1 MSALLR
7 IAGLPISTWLAGSA
21 PALFDLLRTLDQ
33 AETRYREHAAALAD
47 RLAELVPALAV
58 AERRLILSVRR
69 SLHQGRHPAVAAL
82 RPIVPDALQPALDE
96 HERLSGLVHDLG
108 RQAARHLD
116 AEHERLLSLPWDLIG
131 ARLTHDRESFDIA
144 ADIRRRLTAGEPWT
158 SKRLRRS
165 SEYLWRMIARGTV
178 KTTPRGW
185 LGHVALLHLADVE
198 THGVAGQISVSDEAA
213 VEWTQNVH
221 THRVDLAGAEPLDPE
236 HLISLTPLHWL
247 DDGRLAIWTR
257 DTTKPGSRDMM
268 TCKVRLAAGL
278 DRIVE
283 TLGPRARTVGDLT
296 RELPQVSPAFL
307 GKLARRGILDVSAPP
322 HRQRRPWRT
331 ITEQETPPETGFVDV
346 YRRANEPLSA
356 DLATLQHAFEQCRR
370 IHALIKAEHPQT
382 PPAFLDRLGEQPQP
396 LMDVFV
402 AEAAGRVEQES
413 LASHGRKTGWPP
425 ATSPDSAYGRLLALI
440 AAADGPVDIG
450 AGLLDELGAPQA
462 PLTWPTDVMLR
473 PLASGGWV
481 LDGSGPAGVLD
492 ARFVDALR
500 WLHGSVPA
508 ADHYRA
514 FLDELDR
521 LTGLP
526 SVEVLYPPLSER
538 AANAVRRPR
547 YTRLWTGDPYCGQYW
562 PFWDPDGFLPL
573 GELTVH
579 QADGRVVISHA
590 GRPVRIVQHVT
601 RTATAPWTVL
611 TEILNADS
619 MARASHTRRLGF
631 SLAAHPG
638 RTFVPRI
645 TVAGAL
651 VVSPA
656 QWSLDPARLAF
667 LGGDALSELRAL
679 DRLRTELGLPRWVF
693 LSHHQYGTQPVGC
706 DLESVRAPRVLDQML
721 KALAKAD
728 SEPRR
733 LIITEMIPSP
743 DALPVRAATDPV
755 AAELMIRLPYD
766 LSPQEL
772 AARAVSAQPQRRLP
786 MPDPTTPEPDD
797 VDDLIDDLE
806 LHSSPAIEEAT
817 VNCTRICPFG

>member
-7 IAGLPISTWLAGSA
+7 IAGLPIRTWLAGSA
-21 PALFDLLRTLDQ
+21 PGLFELIRLLEQ
-33 AETRYREHAAALAD
+33 ADARYRAQAATLAD
-47 RLAELVPALAV
+47 RLGELVPTLPV
-58 AERRLILSVRR
+58 AERRLVLSVRR
-69 SLHQGRHPAVAAL
+69 SLHQGKHPATTAL
-82 RPIVPDALQPALDE
+82 RPIVPEALRPALDE
-96 HERLSGLVHDLG
+96 HERLSGLVRDLEQ
-108 RQAARHLD
+108 QAGRHLD
-116 AEHERLLSLPWDLIG
+116 TEHERLLSLPWDLIG
-131 ARLTHDRESFDIA
+131 SSLTHDRESFDIA
-144 ADIRRRLTAGEPWT
+144 ADIRRRLAAGELWT

-185 LGHVALLHLADVE
+185 LGHVALLHLSEVE
-198 THGVAGQISVSDEAA
+198 LHGVAGISVTDEAA

-268 TCKVRLAAGL
+268 SCKVRLAAGL
-278 DRIVE
+278 DKIVE
-283 TLGPRARTVGDLT
+283 ALGARARSVGDLT

-356 DLATLQHAFEQCRR
+356 DLATLQHAFEQYRR
-370 IHALIKAEHPQT
+370 IHALIRAEHSPT
-382 PPAFLDRLGEQPQP
+382 PPAFLDRIGEQPRP

-402 AEAAGRVEQES
+402 AEAAGQES
-413 LASHGRKTGWPP
+413 PPPRGRGRTGWP
-425 ATSPDSAYGRLLALI
+425 AAKSPGSAYGRLLALI

-450 AGLLDELGAPQA
+450 ADTLDELGAPQA
-462 PLTWPTDVMLR
+462 ALAWPTDVMLR

-481 LDGSGPAGVLD
+481 LDGSSPAGVLD
-492 ARFVDALR
+492 SRFVDALR

-508 ADHYRA
+508 ADDYRA
-514 FLDELDR
+514 FLHELDR

-547 YTRLWTGDPYCGQYW
+547 YTRSWTGDPYCGQYW
-562 PFWDPDGFLPL
+562 PSWDPDGFLPL

-590 GRPVRIVQHVT
+590 GRPVRIVQHAT

-611 TEILNADS
+611 TEILNS
-619 MARASHTRRLGF
+619 GSLARASHTPRLGF
-631 SLAAHPG
+631 SLGAHPG
-638 RTFVPRI
+638 RDFVPRI
-645 TVAGAL
+645 TVAGTL
-651 VVSPA
+651 IVSPA
-656 QWSLDPARLAF
+656 QWSLDPARLSF
-667 LGGDALSELRAL
+667 IGGGDLTELRAL
-679 DRLRTELGLPRWVF
+679 DRLRAELGLPRWVF
-693 LSHHQYGTQPVGC
+693 FSHHRYGTQPVGC
-706 DLESVRAPRVLDQML
+706 DLESVRAPRVIEQMA
-721 KALAKAD
+721 KALVKAED
-728 SEPRR
+728 HPQR
-733 LIITEMIPSP
+733 LIITEMVPSP
-743 DALPVRAATDPV
+743 GDLPVRAAGDAV
-755 AAELMIRLPYD
+755 AAELLIRLPYN

-772 AARAVSAQPQRRLP
+772 AARAVSEEAHRRLL
-786 MPDPTTPEPDD
+786 MPEPTASEPSEDR
-797 VDDLIDDLE
+797 VDALIDDLE
-806 LHSSPAIEEAT
+806 LHASPAIEEP
-817 VNCTRICPFG
+817 VNCTRICAFG